1 MATVLITGA
10 NRGLGLEFVRQYE
23 GDGWDVIACCREP
36 ADADRLH
43 AIADEAGRVRIEALD
58 VSDPAAIDAL
68 AAKLDGIAIDV
79 LLNNAGVFGPRVQAE
94 HDWRQCFG
102 HFDYDIWQRVL
113 AVNLLAP
120 MKLSEAFVTHLAA
133 SEQRRIVV
141 ISSALASIAAT
152 EPGNYFYRTSKAAVN
167 MAMAT
172 LALDLKPQG
181 ISVGIFCPGWVAT
194 DMGGRGATL
203 KAADSVASLRQLIS
217 RLSPDNS
224 GTFTRYNGEQ
234 LSW

>member
-36 ADADRLH
+36 ADANRLH

-58 VSDPAAIDAL
+58 VSDPTAVDAL
-68 AAKLDGIAIDV
+68 ATKLDGIAIDV
-79 LLNNAGVFGPRVQAE
+79 LLNNAGVFGPRVHAE
-94 HDWRQCFG
+94 RDWRQCFG

-113 AVNLLAP
+113 AVNLIAP
-120 MKLSEAFVTHLAA
+120 MKISEAFVNHVAA

-141 ISSALASIAAT
+141 ISSALASIAGT

-172 LALDLKPQG
+172 LAQELKPQG

-203 KAADSVASLRQLIS
+203 KAADSVAGLRQLIS
-217 RLSPDNS
+217 KLGPDNS
-224 GTFTRYNGEQ
+224 GAFTRYNADP
-234 LSW
+234 LTW